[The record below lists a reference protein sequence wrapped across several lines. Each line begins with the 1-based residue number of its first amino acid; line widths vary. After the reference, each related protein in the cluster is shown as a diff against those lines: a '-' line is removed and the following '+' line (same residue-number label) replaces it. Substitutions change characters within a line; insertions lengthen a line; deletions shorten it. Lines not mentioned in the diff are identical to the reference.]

1 MRSLPLALPLALLLA
16 ACSDDATSTDDSAAP
31 ACTVTVEETVPADG
45 ATDAHYRGAVEF
57 VLSDPDPLATVEASF
72 PGTLTRSEDG
82 ETLSY
87 APDAP
92 LTPNTAYTATLS
104 YCNGTHDVAFTTS
117 ADGGPVTDVDGLI
130 GRTYSFDLAAARI
143 VSPEGM
149 NLVLSSVPQQP
160 LLIGVLAIDGDTL
173 DLIEGA
179 SVADGDVQAQDY
191 CLATTDLP
199 GADFAASPYFR
210 LEADSATVSVGGA
223 PVTVTGMVITG
234 TFGADGT
241 YLAGGTLSGLL
252 DTRNMGV
259 LVGDVGNPSA
269 ACDLMVQAG
278 IRCGDCPDGGRYC
291 LDLVADQILAPELP
305 GFTMASVAGVGCEGC
320 EAGPPAEDAVCEG

>member
-16 ACSDDATSTDDSAAP
+16 ACSGDAAPTDDTAAVT
-31 ACTVTVEETVPADG
+31 CTVTVKESVPEQG
-45 ATDAHYRGAVEF
+45 ATDAYYRGAVEWR
-57 VLSDPDPLATVEASF
+57 LSDPDPLATVEASF
-72 PGTLTRSEDG
+72 AGTLSRSEDG
-82 ETLSY
+82 EVLSY
-87 APDAP
+87 VPDAP
-92 LTPNTAYTATLS
+92 LTPNTAYSATLS
-104 YCNGTHDVAFTTS
+104 YCGGTEDLSFTTS
-117 ADGGPVTDVDGLI
+117 ADGAPVTDVDGLLN
-130 GRTYSFDLAAARI
+130 RTYSFDLAAARI

-160 LLIGVLAIDGDTL
+160 LLIGVVAIDGDTL
-173 DLIEGA
+173 DLIEGG
-179 SVADGDVQAQDY
+179 SVVDGDVQAQDY

-199 GADFAASPYFR
+199 GAAFAESPYFR
-210 LEADSATVSVGGA
+210 LEADTATVSVGGA

-234 TFGADGT
+234 TFAADGT

-305 GFTMASVAGVGCEGC
+305 GFTMAGVDGVGCEGC
-320 EAGPPAEDAVCEG
+320 ADGPPADDAVCEE